1 MDQRKCFCMKEN
13 KNARVKVL
21 VYGLVQGVFF
31 RQSTKEEAEK
41 LKLKGWV
48 KNREDGGVEAI
59 FEGEREK
66 IEKML
71 EWMKKGPPLA
81 RVEKVNVFW
90 EEFKGEF
97 KNFEI
102 KYD

>member
-1 MDQRKCFCMKEN
+1 MKEN

>member
-1 MDQRKCFCMKEN
+1 MKED
-13 KNARVKVL
+13 KNSRAHVL
-21 VYGLVQGVFF
+21 VYGRVQGVFF
-31 RQSTKEEAEK
+31 RQNTQK
-41 LKLKGWV
+41 LAQKLGLAGWV
-48 KNREDGGVEAI
+48 KNREDGGVEAV
-59 FEGEREK
+59 FEGEKEK
-66 IEKML
+66 VEKMI

-102 KYD
+102 RYD